1 MRVWSRKSAIN
12 QVDYALQQGVDILEY
27 FENFF
32 DEPFPLPK
40 TGEFYCPFLNLHHIH
55 ILFQVH
61 FLHIVLCLLSQRQ
74 WYSTVKFN

>member
-40 TGEFYCPFLNLHHIH
+40 TGEFYCPFFNLHHIH
-55 ILFQVH
+55 ICSKSIFCTLFSVY
-61 FLHIVLCLLSQRQ
+61 CLKDNGIQQ
-74 WYSTVKFN
+74 